1 MKVESRMNKRYG
13 LLNRPRVTGEG
24 YEASKMEESRAEML
38 RDAAFVVGPS
48 GVTREINVLGMGL
61 QASSFKSYR
70 PRILTVTALHQ
81 IGPTARGKRCRN
93 RCYVSIKV
101 LILVHGLHA
110 ALFPRDHLEFRPWP
124 PSPNDQRMALSPR

>member
-61 QASSFKSYR
+61 QASSFKLQELPAANTYSY
-70 PRILTVTALHQ
+70 
-81 IGPTARGKRCRN
+81 
-93 RCYVSIKV
+93 SS
-101 LILVHGLHA
+101 
-110 ALFPRDHLEFRPWP
+110 
-124 PSPNDQRMALSPR
+124 SPNRSDRTRQTMPK